1 MRPGDRLV
9 VDVVRRSGPWPALL
23 AFTATAGAGAELA
36 LPYLIGRTID
46 GQDRATWLAAAIGAV
61 AAIMACESLAVWTRG
76 MSGAAVAAKGRLALM
91 RSVLG
96 VGPGMTRRFGQ
107 GDLVTRAGLNA
118 EELGG
123 APDAFVSVVSLL
135 VPTLGGLVALTL
147 IDPRLTLTLAAGLVV
162 IMLVLRA
169 FMRTS
174 GEIAAGY
181 QETQGEIATR
191 LVDALA
197 GVRTIAAAGTAEREV
212 DRVLGPLPRLRGH
225 GLALW
230 RATAGAG
237 VRAGL
242 MVPVLEVA
250 VLAVGGLLLASRQ
263 MTVGELY
270 AAARYA
276 VLGAALS
283 GGLGFVA
290 RLARARSAAH
300 RVAEVLAEHEPES
313 GTRVLP
319 EGSGTVEFRGVRAG
333 GLDVGDLVLPGG
345 SVTAVVG
352 RSGAG
357 KSMLAALAGRLAD
370 PDQGEVRL
378 DGVSVRELSP
388 GALRQAVAYAFER
401 PVLLGQTVGDA
412 VGLGLREDV
421 SSVEGAARAARAD
434 GFLRRLPD
442 GFRTALEAA
451 PMSGGE
457 RQRVG
462 LARAF
467 AQGGRFLVLDD
478 ATSGLDTLT
487 ERQVG
492 EALTGELGGRT
503 RLVVTHRAATAARA
517 DRVIWLDG
525 GRVRGHAPHG
535 VLWRDPAYRAVFQTM
550 TVEDAVPEPRAVPEA
565 AP

>member
-1 MRPGDRLV
+1 MRSGDRLV
-9 VDVVRRSGPWPALL
+9 LDAVRRSGPWPLVL
-23 AFTATAGAGAELA
+23 AFTATAAAAAELA

-46 GQDRATWLAAAIGAV
+46 GQDRTTWLTAAVGAV
-61 AAIMACESLAVWTRG
+61 AVIMVCESLSVWTRG
-76 MSGAAVAAKGRLALM
+76 VSGAAAAARMRGALM
-91 RSVLG
+91 RRVLG

-123 APDAFVSVVSLL
+123 APDAAVSVITLL
-135 VPTLGGLVALTL
+135 VPTVGGLVALTL
-147 IDPRLTLTLAAGLVV
+147 IDPRLTLTLAAGLVA
-162 IMLVLRA
+162 IMFVLRA
-169 FMRTS
+169 FMRAS
-174 GEIAAGY
+174 GEIAAAY

-197 GVRTIAAAGTAEREV
+197 GARTIAAAGTEEREV
-212 DRVLGPLPRLRGH
+212 RRVLTPLPTLRTH

-237 VRAGL
+237 VRAGI

-250 VLAVGGLLLASRQ
+250 VLAMGGFLLASRQ
-263 MTVGELY
+263 ITVGDLY

-283 GGLGFVA
+283 GALGFVA
-290 RLARARSAAH
+290 RLARARAAAD
-300 RVAEVLAEHEPES
+300 RVAEVMDEREAET
-313 GTRVLP
+313 GAATLP
-319 EGSGTVEFRGVRAG
+319 AGDGTVEFRAVTAG
-333 GLDVGDLVLPGG
+333 GLEVGDLVLPGG

-357 KSMLAALAGRLAD
+357 KSALAALAGRLTD
-370 PDQGEVRL
+370 PDRGTVSL
-378 DGVSVRELSP
+378 DGVNLRELSP
-388 GALRQAVAYAFER
+388 SALRQAVAYAFER
-401 PVLLGQTVGDA
+401 PVLLGETVEEAIEFGRA
-412 VGLGLREDV
+412 PAGAA
-421 SSVEGAARAARAD
+421 EGAARAARAD
-434 GFLRRLPD
+434 GFLSRLPQ
-442 GFRTALEAA
+442 GFLTPLERA

-487 ERQVG
+487 EQQVG

-525 GRVRGHAPHG
+525 GRVRGHAPHAS
-535 VLWRDPAYRAVFQTM
+535 LWKDPGYRAVFEHAG
-550 TVEDAVPEPRAVPEA
+550 VAS
-565 AP
+565 

>member
-9 VDVVRRSGPWPALL
+9 VRAVRHSGPWPVLL
-23 AFTATAGAGAELA
+23 ALTATAGAVAELA

-46 GQDRATWLAAAIGAV
+46 GHDRGTWLAACV
-61 AAIMACESLAVWTRG
+61 AAAVLVMACESAAVWTRG
-76 MSGAAVAAKGRLALM
+76 VSGARATAWARGLLM
-91 RSVLG
+91 RHVLG
-96 VGPGMTRRFGQ
+96 VGPGMTRGFGQ

-123 APDAFVSVVSLL
+123 APDAAISVVSLL
-135 VPTLGGLVALTL
+135 VPTVGGLVALTL

-169 FMRTS
+169 FMRVS
-174 GEIAAGY
+174 GAIASAY

-197 GVRTIAAAGTAEREV
+197 GARTIAAAGTAEREV
-212 DRVLGPLPRLRGH
+212 RRVLDPLPHLRAR

-230 RATAGAG
+230 RATADAG
-237 VRAGL
+237 VRAGV

-250 VLAVGGLLLASRQ
+250 VLVVGGFLLAEGRL
-263 MTVGELY
+263 TVGELY

-283 GGLGFVA
+283 GALGYVA
-290 RLARARSAAH
+290 RLARARAAAG
-300 RVAEVLAEHEPES
+300 RLAEVLDVPRPASGAEI
-313 GTRVLP
+313 LP
-319 EGSGTVEFRGVRAG
+319 PGDGTVEFRDVVAG
-333 GLDVGDLVLPGG
+333 DLRVGDLVLDGG

-352 RSGAG
+352 RSGSG
-357 KSMLAALAGRLAD
+357 KSALAALAGRLAD
-370 PDQGEVRL
+370 PDEGVILL
-378 DGVSVRELSP
+378 DGVCLRELS
-388 GALRQAVAYAFER
+388 ATSLRRAVGYAFER
-401 PVLLGQTVGDA
+401 PVLLGDTMEEA
-412 VGLGLREDV
+412 IGLGRDGAE
-421 SSVEGAARAARAD
+421 SAARAARAD

-442 GFRTALEAA
+442 GFRTPPEAA

-467 AQGGRFLVLDD
+467 AQAGRFLVLDD

-503 RLVVTHRAATAARA
+503 RLVVTHRAATAARS
-517 DRVIWLDG
+517 DRVIWMEE
-525 GRVRGHAPHG
+525 GRVRGHAPHE
-535 VLWRDPAYRAVFQTM
+535 VLWADPDYRAVFRE
-550 TVEDAVPEPRAVPEA
+550 VSP
-565 AP
+565 